1 MFPLHTVSNE
11 ILTSVNQNIKHKRSS
26 LYKRDEEGAKTIL
39 YTIHT
44 LHTEETHVLIIL
56 SENYVLLTFQKTKP
70 QAWPRVSLEWFA
82 GNEKGRGHFS
92 N

>member
-26 LYKRDEEGAKTIL
+26 VYEHDEQGVKTVL

-44 LHTEETHVLIIL
+44 LHTEETHG
-56 SENYVLLTFQKTKP
+56 LLNT
-70 QAWPRVSLEWFA
+70 E
-82 GNEKGRGHFS
+82 
-92 N
+92 